1 MRYSTILFD
10 LDGTLTDPAEGIVNS
25 ILYALEKMGIEETD
39 REKLLPFIGP
49 PLAESFRVYY
59 GVSQDEATRAV
70 TYYREY
76 YADKGIFEN
85 RLYPGIPEFLAAL
98 NQAGATVALATSK
111 PEVYAEQILQHFGIA
126 SQFDFIGGSLLNG
139 QRVQKGEVIAY
150 VLSALPARSENSV
163 LMVGDRKHDVI
174 GARENGL
181 PCAGVLFGYGGR
193 EELTEAGAVYLADSV
208 HALWNWMDKK

>member
-59 GVSQDEATRAV
+59 GFSQDEATRAV

>member
-25 ILYALEKMGIEETD
+25 ILYALKKMGLEETD
-39 REKLLPFIGP
+39 REKLLAFIGP
-49 PLAESFRVYY
+49 PLAESFHVSY
-59 GVSQDEATRAV
+59 GFSQDEATRAV

-85 RLYPGIPEFLAAL
+85 RLYPGISEFLAAL
-98 NQAGATVALATSK
+98 KQAGATVALATSK
-111 PEVYAEQILQHFGIA
+111 PEVYAEQILKHFGIA
-126 SQFDFIGGSLLNG
+126 SQFDFIGGSQLSG

-150 VLSALPARSENSV
+150 VLSALPARSGDFV

-181 PCAGVLFGYGGR
+181 PCAGVLFGYGSW